1 VVGDTEQLA
10 TSHVATLV
18 QRVREGDQAAWDDLV
33 ARFSPMI
40 WNIARSYRL
49 SKSDAAD
56 VSQTTWLR
64 LVEHLDRINQTER
77 LGAWLA
83 TTARRECLRI
93 IRAGDRVTVAEEG
106 FIDDV
111 DLTAVDPDIRVLAE
125 ERDRVLWEA
134 YARLPARCRVMLMLL
149 TAEPSLSYKELSEV
163 LDMPIGSIGPTRG
176 RCLTALRRVVVELG
190 ITPED

>member
-1 VVGDTEQLA
+1 MVGDTEQLA

>member
-1 VVGDTEQLA
+1 MKNAGTQILDIK
-10 TSHVATLV
+10 SSTLV
-18 QRVREGDQAAWDDLV
+18 KA
-33 ARFSPMI
+33 
-40 WNIARSYRL
+40 
-49 SKSDAAD
+49 
-56 VSQTTWLR
+56 
-64 LVEHLDRINQTER
+64 
-77 LGAWLA
+77 
-83 TTARRECLRI
+83 